1 MIYKNNIVLMNK
13 KVITFLI
20 LGLLVFSACG
30 KKTKIHSGT
39 AQELYSDATNELYN
53 NKGGFP
59 WVFTG
64 PDYDLILETL
74 REIQLRY
81 TFSPFATL
89 AEIRTADTYFR
100 QEEYIQAITEY
111 DNFIKNHPGHNEVEY
126 AMYQLAL
133 SNYKLKG
140 SKDRDPTYAREAVKW
155 FTIFKENYPNS
166 ELYPGADKRI
176 LKCNDILAEREIFI
190 GKYYMR
196 KKNYKAAEARF
207 NLVLQNFPETKYT
220 EEAYKLISKLPAE
233 KAPES

>member
-1 MIYKNNIVLMNK
+1 MNK
-13 KVITFLI
+13 KVIIFML
-20 LGLLVFSACG
+20 LGMLVFSACN
-30 KKTKIHSGT
+30 KKAKIQSGT

-53 NKGGFP
+53 KKGGFP
-59 WVFTG
+59 WLFTG

-100 QEEYIQAITEY
+100 REEYLQAITEY

-140 SKDRDPTYAREAVKW
+140 SKEKDPTYAREAVKW
-155 FTIFKENYPNS
+155 FNQFRDRYPNS
-166 ELYPGADKRI
+166 QLVPEADKRI
-176 LKCNDILAEREIFI
+176 TKCNDILAEREIFI
-190 GKYYMR
+190 GKFYLK

-207 NLVLQNFPETKYT
+207 NLVLQNYPETKYT
-220 EEAYKLISKLPAE
+220 EEAYELISKLPQE
-233 KAPES
+233 TAPES

>member
-1 MIYKNNIVLMNK
+1 MNN
-13 KVITFLI
+13 KVITILV
-20 LGLLVFSACG
+20 LGLLIFSACG
-30 KKTKIHSGT
+30 KKTKIQSGT
-39 AQELYSDATNELYN
+39 AQELYADATNELYN
-53 NKGGFP
+53 KEGGFP
-59 WVFTG
+59 WIFTG
-64 PDYDLILETL
+64 PDFDLILEIL

-100 QEEYIQAITEY
+100 QEEYLQAITEY
-111 DNFIKNHPGHNEVEY
+111 SNFIKNHPGHNEVEY

-140 SKDRDPTYAREAVKW
+140 SKEKDPTYAREAVKW
-155 FTIFKENYPNS
+155 FIQFRNTYPNS
-166 ELYPGADKRI
+166 ELIPEADKRI
-176 LKCNDILAEREIFI
+176 IRCNNILAEREIFI
-190 GKYYMR
+190 GKYYLK

-207 NLVLQNFPETKYT
+207 NLVLQDFPESKYS

>member
-1 MIYKNNIVLMNK
+1 MIYKNNIELMNK

-30 KKTKIHSGT
+30 KKTKIQSGT
-39 AQELYSDATNELYN
+39 AQELYTSATNELYN
-53 NKGGFP
+53 KKGGFP
-59 WVFTG
+59 WLFTG

-100 QEEYIQAITEY
+100 REEYIQAITEY

-133 SNYKLKG
+133 SNYNLKG
-140 SKDRDPTYAREAVKW
+140 SKDKDPTYARESVKW
-155 FTIFKENYPNS
+155 FTQFKDKYPNS
-166 ELYPGADKRI
+166 QLAPEADKRI
-176 LKCNDILAEREIFI
+176 IISKNILAQREIFI
-190 GKYYMR
+190 GKYYMK

-207 NLVLQNFPETKYT
+207 NLVLQDFPESKYT

-233 KAPES
+233 KPSES

>member
-1 MIYKNNIVLMNK
+1 MNK
-13 KVITFLI
+13 KVITFLV

-30 KKTKIHSGT
+30 KKTKIRSAT
-39 AQELYSDATNELYN
+39 AHELYSDATNELYN
-53 NKGGFP
+53 KKGGFP
-59 WVFTG
+59 WVLTG

-81 TFSPFATL
+81 TFTPFATL

-140 SKDRDPTYAREAVKW
+140 GKDRDPTYAREAVKW

-207 NLVLQNFPETKYT
+207 ILVLQNFPETKYT

-233 KAPES
+233 KTPES

>member
-1 MIYKNNIVLMNK
+1 MNK
-13 KVITFLI
+13 KVITFMI

-30 KKTKIHSGT
+30 KKAKIQSGT

-53 NKGGFP
+53 KKGGFP

-100 QEEYIQAITEY
+100 KQEYLQAITEY

-140 SKDRDPTYAREAVKW
+140 SKEKDPTYAREAVKW
-155 FTIFKENYPNS
+155 FKQFESSYPDS
-166 ELYPGADKRI
+166 ALIPEAEKRI
-176 LKCNDILAEREIFI
+176 AKCNEILAEREIFI
-190 GKYYMR
+190 GKFYMK

-207 NLVLQNFPETKYT
+207 NLVLQDFPETKYS
-220 EEAYKLISKLPAE
+220 EEAYNLISKLPAE
-233 KAPES
+233 KAPNPDET